1 MFIIQKF
8 SKMKKKDLKIQPVK
22 QKWQKPQI
30 VGELNIEKTLGSL
43 GSGHDNTFYQ
53 S

>member
-1 MFIIQKF
+1 
-8 SKMKKKDLKIQPVK
+8 MKKKDLKIQPVK

-30 VGELNIEKTLGSL
+30 VGELNIEKTLGTT
-43 GSGHDNTFYQ
+43 GSSFDATAYQ